1 MAPTTEPPEAYML
14 TRDEQESQRLDAQHE
29 YMRQLSHGHL
39 VHPSIPTHQLHAVA
53 DVATGTGVWLRQLA
67 NDPALP
73 KPADDRIQRFVGFD
87 ISPQQFPPRES
98 LLPHITFV
106 VHDIVNPFPPE
117 YHEKFDL
124 VNVRL
129 VSYAIRAVHLDKVVQ
144 NILQILRPGG
154 YLQWQETDACD
165 SWAHPESPAATSCVN
180 YVIQEKVDRGLLP
193 GFAGPLV
200 KTILSHEAPLADGQ
214 QNPISWSRN
223 LMRLQHLETL
233 STLNHPS
240 PTVEAGKR
248 TQVITVGT
256 ALLKAR
262 LARKTAELNSTS
274 KPSLEAEG
282 LAEEI
287 QTMRSVLTAIQS
299 GPESGE
305 SWDYDVTWVVARKA
319 IVLDSTEGWMSLRH
333 PTQ

>member
-1 MAPTTEPPEAYML
+1 MAPSTEAYML
-14 TRDEQESQRLDAQHE
+14 TRDEQETQRLNAQHE

-53 DVATGTGVWLRQLA
+53 DVASGTGLWLRQLA

-73 KPADDRIQRFVGFD
+73 KAADDQIQRFVGFD

-98 LLPHITFV
+98 LAPNVAFI
-106 VHDIVNPFPPE
+106 VHDMVNPFPPE

-129 VSYAIRAVHLDKVVQ
+129 VSYAVKAADLDKVVK

-165 SWAHPESPAATSCVN
+165 SWAHPENPTATSCVN
-180 YVIQEKVDRGLLP
+180 YVIQEKADRGLLP

-200 KTILSHEAPLADGQ
+200 KAILSQEAPLADGQ
-214 QNPISWSRN
+214 RNPISWSRD
-223 LMRLQHLETL
+223 LMRLQHLETV
-233 STLNHPS
+233 STLSHPS
-240 PTVEAGKR
+240 PVVEAGKR
-248 TQVITVGT
+248 IQLIAAAT

-262 LARKTAELNSTS
+262 LVRKTVELNSTS
-274 KPSLEAEG
+274 KPSLEAEE
-282 LAEEI
+282 LDEEI
-287 QTMRSVLTAIQS
+287 QTMGSVLAAVQS
-299 GPESGE
+299 GPEGGG
-305 SWDYDVTWVVARKA
+305 SWDYDVTWIVARKA
-319 IVLDSTEGWMSLRH
+319 IFLDSIEGWMSLRH